1 MPSSDCVIVLWKSFK
16 DCPPPPPI
24 VQWNTYFSNPHFFEP
39 PKNGLKKNR
48 DSTVFLTTD
57 CLKKS
62 SRFVAFSDHTFSVH
76 ITRPREERT
85 PSLAVAAK
93 VLPLGIFAHH
103 LVIILI
109 KFELIRYVVKEERL
123 CGTTLNKDGLYFA
136 PTALRITWN
145 AP

>member
-1 MPSSDCVIVLWKSFK
+1 M
-16 DCPPPPPI
+16 
-24 VQWNTYFSNPHFFEP
+24 
-39 PKNGLKKNR
+39 
-48 DSTVFLTTD
+48 FLTTD
-57 CLKKS
+57 CLIKS

-123 CGTTLNKDGLYFA
+123 CGTTLNEDGLYFA